1 MDARAAVAARNNA
14 EWCDA
19 VCRAHGITTSFDP
32 NSWVALRR
40 SPPMYPDAVTLNEYA
55 SAGDV
60 LRRVDG
66 SPGCSI
72 KDSFGSLDF
81 ARDSFRLLFD
91 AEWIH
96 REPSQHRA
104 GHGLAWSVV
113 RTPDE
118 LVAWG
123 AAHGGGEVFGPVL
136 LDDPA
141 VTILMARDGQ
151 GVSAGAIGYR
161 SRSVVG
167 VSNLFTTTA
176 DIDQAW
182 AGAIAVISAQ
192 DPDLPLVGYEN
203 GASLRA
209 ARSAGF
215 VSVGSL
221 RVWLKG

>member
-1 MDARAAVAARNNA
+1 MDARAVAAARNNA

-19 VCRAHGITTSFDP
+19 VCRAHGITTNFDP
-32 NSWVALRR
+32 HVWVALRR
-40 SPPMYPDAVTLNEYA
+40 SPPMYPDAVTLTEYA

-66 SPGCSI
+66 SSGCSI

-81 ARDSFRLLFD
+81 AHDGFGLLFD

-96 REPSQHRA
+96 REPSRRRA
-104 GHGLAWSVV
+104 DDSLSWSVV
-113 RTPDE
+113 RTPDD

-141 VTILMARDGQ
+141 VNIFMARDGH
-151 GVSAGAIGYR
+151 GVSAGVIGYR
-161 SRSVVG
+161 SGSVIG

-182 AGAIAVISAQ
+182 AGAIAAISSHV
-192 DPDLPLVGYEN
+192 PDLPLVGYED
-203 GASLRA
+203 GASLQA
-209 ARSAGF
+209 ARRAGF
-215 VSVGSL
+215 VSVGPL
-221 RVWLKG
+221 RVWLKD

>member
-40 SPPMYPDAVTLNEYA
+40 SPPMYPDDVTLNEYA

-60 LRRVDG
+60 LRRVDA

-81 ARDSFRLLFD
+81 AHDSL
-91 AEWIH
+91 
-96 REPSQHRA
+96 S
-104 GHGLAWSVV
+104 WSVV
-113 RTPDE
+113 RTPDD

-141 VTILMARDGQ
+141 VNIFMARATD
-151 GVSAGAIGYR
+151 
-161 SRSVVG
+161 
-167 VSNLFTTTA
+167 TA
-176 DIDQAW
+176 SQPA
-182 AGAIAVISAQ
+182 
-192 DPDLPLVGYEN
+192 
-203 GASLRA
+203 
-209 ARSAGF
+209 
-215 VSVGSL
+215 
-221 RVWLKG
+221 

>member
-1 MDARAAVAARNNA
+1 MDARAALAARNNA

-19 VCRAHGITTSFDP
+19 VCRAHGITTSFGP
-32 NSWVALRR
+32 HVWVALRR
-40 SPPMYPDAVTLNEYA
+40 SPPMHPDAMTLTEYA

-66 SPGCSI
+66 SSGCSI

-81 ARDSFRLLFD
+81 AHDGFGPLFD
-91 AEWIH
+91 AEWVH
-96 REPSQHRA
+96 REPSRQRA
-104 GHGLAWSVV
+104 DDSLSWSVV

-123 AAHGGGEVFGPVL
+123 AAHGGGDVLGPVL

-167 VSNLFTTTA
+167 VSNLFTATS

-182 AGAIAVISAQ
+182 AGAITVISAQ
-192 DPDLPLVGYEN
+192 NPDLPLVGYEN
-203 GASLRA
+203 GTSLRA
-209 ARSAGF
+209 ARRAGF
-215 VSVGSL
+215 VSVGPL
-221 RVWLKG
+221 RVWLKD